1 MNKVLWEPNHDYIK
15 KTNLTNYMLF
25 LQDNFSININN
36 YDELW
41 TWSVKE
47 NKLFWKSL
55 WDYFGIIHSNTYS
68 TILKNENDFP
78 PNNLWFEGAKLN
90 FAENL
95 LRYNDDT
102 ISFIFESELIGPKS
116 ISYKELNDKVR
127 SLAVNLKKIGIKKGD
142 RVSGYLPNLIE
153 TAISM
158 LATTAL
164 GAIWSSCG
172 TELGSDAA
180 ADRLGQV
187 EPKCLITVKS
197 YSYKSIKFNHL
208 PKVEKLRKQ
217 INSIENVI
225 LVPYLENYDKSSDSD
240 YLNFEDLINEKF
252 ENFEFEQMDFSDP
265 VYIMFS
271 SGTTGKP
278 KCMVQSIGGILLNHM
293 KELSLNGNLQYGDSM
308 IYLASPSW
316 MMWNWMMT
324 SLSLGVTILLYE
336 GNPLYPDWKTIWN
349 LLEKYKISFFGCS
362 ATYIHYLKNLEVS
375 PIKEFNLEYLKQ
387 ISQTGSVLSD
397 EGYDFIFEE
406 IKKDVYFNSISGGT
420 DINGCFAT
428 GVPIL
433 PLHKN
438 ELQGRG
444 LGMAVYSYDH
454 NGNPV
459 YDKNGEL
466 VCTKPSP
473 SMPIYFWKDSDGSKY
488 HDAYFKYYAD
498 TWRHGDYIKINS
510 KTNGI
515 SFYGRSDSVLNPS
528 GVRIGTSEIYNIVEE
543 LPEIK
548 DSLVI
553 GQEHDNDQRIILF
566 VQLNDKFEFNEE
578 LKLKIK
584 SELKNKASP
593 RHSPNL
599 IYSISDIPYTFSG
612 KKVESAITNIFNN
625 TEITNLDAF
634 RNPECISEFHNISK
648 ELLK

>member
-116 ISYKELNDKVR
+116 ISYKELNNKVR

-197 YSYKSIKFNHL
+197 YSYKSIKFNHI

-225 LVPYLENYDKSSDSD
+225 LVPYLENYDNNSDSD

-252 ENFEFEQMDFSDP
+252 ESFEFEQMNFSDP

-308 IYLASPSW
+308 IYLAS
-316 MMWNWMMT
+316 
-324 SLSLGVTILLYE
+324 
-336 GNPLYPDWKTIWN
+336 
-349 LLEKYKISFFGCS
+349 
-362 ATYIHYLKNLEVS
+362 H
-375 PIKEFNLEYLKQ
+375 
-387 ISQTGSVLSD
+387 
-397 EGYDFIFEE
+397 
-406 IKKDVYFNSISGGT
+406 
-420 DINGCFAT
+420 
-428 GVPIL
+428 
-433 PLHKN
+433 
-438 ELQGRG
+438 
-444 LGMAVYSYDH
+444 
-454 NGNPV
+454 
-459 YDKNGEL
+459 
-466 VCTKPSP
+466 
-473 SMPIYFWKDSDGSKY
+473 
-488 HDAYFKYYAD
+488 
-498 TWRHGDYIKINS
+498 
-510 KTNGI
+510 
-515 SFYGRSDSVLNPS
+515 
-528 GVRIGTSEIYNIVEE
+528 
-543 LPEIK
+543 
-548 DSLVI
+548 
-553 GQEHDNDQRIILF
+553 
-566 VQLNDKFEFNEE
+566 
-578 LKLKIK
+578 
-584 SELKNKASP
+584 
-593 RHSPNL
+593 
-599 IYSISDIPYTFSG
+599 
-612 KKVESAITNIFNN
+612 
-625 TEITNLDAF
+625 
-634 RNPECISEFHNISK
+634 
-648 ELLK
+648 